1 MDPFVQVCADAK
13 GQLQATRDLLEQ
25 FRRDPGNHNT
35 LQDLTNTTEDLAE
48 TISDLS
54 QSVEAAQGRPQQ
66 FGLSSEDIQDRSRQ
80 VAQLM
85 SQLGSVQKEVAQ
97 IRNKGVY
104 SDHNGGSG
112 PNDDDSN
119 AKTAGLTQQ
128 MYAGQIEE
136 QDNALDSVYNTVNS
150 LREQANVMSRELEDQ
165 SYLIDDLDRH
175 ADSAGSRLQRGLKK
189 VDWVVRK
196 NQETLGSCCIT
207 LLIVALIVLLI
218 LLIAL

>member
-1 MDPFVQVCADAK
+1 MDPFVQVCADAQS
-13 GQLQATRDLLEQ
+13 QLTQTRELLEA
-25 FRRDPGNHNT
+25 FRADPSNHNT

-66 FGLSSEDIQDRSRQ
+66 FGLSAEDIQDRSKQ

-85 SQLGSVQKEVAQ
+85 SQLGQVQKEVSK
-97 IRNKGVY
+97 IRNTGTPQGLY
-104 SDHNGGSG
+104 SDSV
-112 PNDDDSN
+112 DDTE

-128 MYAGQIEE
+128 MYASQIEE
-136 QDNALDSVYNTVNS
+136 QDNALDGVYNTVNS

-207 LLIVALIVLLI
+207 LLIVALIILLI

>member
-1 MDPFVQVCADAK
+1 MDPFVQVCADAQN
-13 GQLQATRDLLEQ
+13 QLTQTRDLLEQ
-25 FRRDPGNHNT
+25 FRSDPSNHNT
-35 LQDLTNTTEDLAE
+35 LQDLTNITEELAE

-66 FGLSSEDIQDRSRQ
+66 FGLSSEDIQDRSKQ

-85 SQLGSVQKEVAQ
+85 SQLGQVQKEVSK
-97 IRNKGVY
+97 IRNTGTPHGIY
-104 SDHNGGSG
+104 SDE
-112 PNDDDSN
+112 PDDTE
-119 AKTAGLTQQ
+119 ARTAGLTQQ
-128 MYAGQIEE
+128 MYASQIEE
-136 QDNALDSVYNTVNS
+136 QDNALDGVYNTVNS

-207 LLIVALIVLLI
+207 LLIVALIILLV